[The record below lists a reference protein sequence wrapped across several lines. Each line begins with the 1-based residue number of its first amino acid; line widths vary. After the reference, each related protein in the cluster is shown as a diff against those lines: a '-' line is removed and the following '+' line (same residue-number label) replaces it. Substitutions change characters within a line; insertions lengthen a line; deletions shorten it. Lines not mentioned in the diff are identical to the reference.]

1 MDKITI
7 IGLGLV
13 GGSIGLG
20 LKQRAPD
27 RVEVSGYDKE
37 LNTGR
42 KAEKLNAVDKAHWKL
57 EDAVKDAKMVII
69 ATPVLAIREMLE
81 LISDMVPPGCVVTDT
96 GSTKAEILNWAEE
109 YLPREVSFVGGHPM
123 AGKEFS
129 GIEAADANLFQ
140 NARYAVIPGRR
151 AREEAV
157 RSVLGMVELLEA
169 RPYFVDAMEHD
180 SYVAAVSHLP
190 IIISSALVSAT
201 SKSPS
206 WREMSKMAATGYRDI
221 SRLASG
227 DPVMNLDISVT
238 NRDNLLYWVE
248 QAIQELRHY
257 HDMIGN
263 TAEES
268 GLEALGDT
276 FTKVWADREKW
287 LIRYESGEDQVDE
300 LAPSGPEV
308 PSFGDQMIDMVVGS
322 KIRERYKDI
331 ISMQQRRP
339 NQREE
344 RRRRR

>member
-7 IGLGLV
+7 IGLGLI

-20 LKQRAPD
+20 LKEKASD
-27 RVEVSGYDKE
+27 KVEISGYDKDLE
-37 LNTGR
+37 TGR
-42 KAEKLNAVDKAHWKL
+42 KAEKLKAVDKSHWKL

-81 LISDMVPPGCVVTDT
+81 LIADMAPPGCVVTDT
-96 GSTKAEILNWAEE
+96 GSTKTEIMTWAEE
-109 YLPREVSFVGGHPM
+109 YLPREISFVGGHPM
-123 AGKEFS
+123 AGKEVS

-140 NARYAVIPGRR
+140 NARYAVIPGIR

-157 RSVLGMVELLEA
+157 RAVLGMVELLEA
-169 RPYFVDAMEHD
+169 KPYFLDAVEHD
-180 SYVAAVSHLP
+180 SFVAAVSHLP
-190 IIISSALVSAT
+190 IIVSSALVSVT
-201 SKSPS
+201 TKSPS
-206 WREMSKMAATGYRDI
+206 WREMSRMAATGYRDV

-257 HDMIGN
+257 HDMIGK
-263 TAEES
+263 TSDES

-287 LIRYESGEDQVDE
+287 LVRYESGEEQVDE

-308 PSFGDQMIDMVVGS
+308 PSFGDQMIDMVVGT
-322 KIRERYKDI
+322 KIRERYKEI

-339 NQREE
+339 QREE
-344 RRRRR
+344 RRRRG

>member
-7 IGLGLV
+7 IGLGLI

-20 LKQRAPD
+20 LKQKASD
-27 RVEVSGYDKE
+27 KVEVSGYDKE
-37 LNTGR
+37 LEAGR
-42 KAEKLNAVDKAHWKL
+42 KAEKLKAVDKAHWKL

-96 GSTKAEILNWAEE
+96 GSTKSEIMNWAEE

-129 GIEAADANLFQ
+129 GIDAADANLFQ

-151 AREEAV
+151 AKEEAV
-157 RSVLGMVELLEA
+157 RAVLGMVELLEA
-169 RPYFVDAMEHD
+169 KPYFLDAMEHD

-190 IIISSALVSAT
+190 IIVSSALVSVT
-201 SKSPS
+201 TKSPS
-206 WREMSKMAATGYRDI
+206 WREMSKMAATGYRDV

-238 NRDNLLYWVE
+238 NRDNLLHWVE
-248 QAIQELRHY
+248 QAIQELRHF
-257 HDMIGN
+257 HNMIGK
-263 TAEES
+263 TADEE

-276 FTKVWADREKW
+276 FSKVWQNREKW
-287 LIRYESGEDQVDE
+287 LVRYESGEEQDDE
-300 LAPSGPEV
+300 LIPAGPEI
-308 PSFGDQMIDMVVGS
+308 PTFGSQMIDMVVGS
-322 KIRERYKDI
+322 KLRERYQEI

-339 NQREE
+339 QREE
-344 RRRRR
+344 RRRRG

>member
-7 IGLGLV
+7 IGLGLI

-20 LKQRAPD
+20 LKQKASD
-27 RVEVSGYDKE
+27 KVEVSGYDKE
-37 LNTGR
+37 LEAGR
-42 KAEKLNAVDKAHWKL
+42 KAEKLKAVDKSHWKL

-96 GSTKAEILNWAEE
+96 GSTKSEIMNWAEE

-129 GIEAADANLFQ
+129 GIDAADANLFQ
-140 NARYAVIPGRR
+140 NARYAVIPSRR

-157 RSVLGMVELLEA
+157 RAVLGMVDLLEA
-169 RPYFVDAMEHD
+169 KPYFLDAVEHD

-190 IIISSALVSAT
+190 IIVSSALVSVT
-201 SKSPS
+201 TKSPS
-206 WREMSKMAATGYRDI
+206 WREMSKMAATGYRDV

-238 NRDNLLYWVE
+238 NRDNLLHWVE
-248 QAIQELRHY
+248 QAIQELRHF
-257 HDMIGN
+257 HDMIGK
-263 TAEES
+263 TSDED

-276 FTKVWADREKW
+276 FSKVWQNREKW
-287 LIRYESGEDQVDE
+287 LIRYESGEEQDDE
-300 LAPSGPEV
+300 LVPSGPEI
-308 PSFGDQMIDMVVGS
+308 PTFGSQMIDMVVGS
-322 KIRERYKDI
+322 KLRERYQEI

-339 NQREE
+339 QREE
-344 RRRRR
+344 RRKRG

>member
-7 IGLGLV
+7 IGLGLI

-20 LKQRAPD
+20 LKQKASD
-27 RVEVSGYDKE
+27 KVEVSGYDKE
-37 LNTGR
+37 LEAGR
-42 KAEKLNAVDKAHWKL
+42 KAEKLKAVDKAHWKL

-96 GSTKAEILNWAEE
+96 GSTKSEIMNWAEE

-129 GIEAADANLFQ
+129 GIDAADANLFQ

-151 AREEAV
+151 AKEEAV
-157 RSVLGMVELLEA
+157 RAVLGMVELLEA
-169 RPYFVDAMEHD
+169 RPYFLDAMEHD

-190 IIISSALVSAT
+190 IIVSSALVSVT
-201 SKSPS
+201 TKSPS
-206 WREMSKMAATGYRDI
+206 WREMSKMAATGYRDV

-238 NRDNLLYWVE
+238 NRDNLLHWVE
-248 QAIQELRHY
+248 QAIQELRHF
-257 HDMIGN
+257 HNMIGK
-263 TAEES
+263 TANEE

-276 FTKVWADREKW
+276 FSKVWQNREKW
-287 LIRYESGEDQVDE
+287 LVRYESGEEQDDE
-300 LAPSGPEV
+300 LVPAGPEI
-308 PSFGDQMIDMVVGS
+308 PTFGSQMIDMVVGS
-322 KIRERYKDI
+322 KLRERYQEI

-339 NQREE
+339 QREE
-344 RRRRR
+344 RRRRG

>member
-7 IGLGLV
+7 IGLGLI

-20 LKQRAPD
+20 LKQKASD
-27 RVEVSGYDKE
+27 KVEISGYDKDLE
-37 LNTGR
+37 TGR
-42 KAEKLNAVDKAHWKL
+42 KAEKLKAVDKSHWKL

-81 LISDMVPPGCVVTDT
+81 LISDMAPPGCVVTDT
-96 GSTKAEILNWAEE
+96 GSTKTEIMAWAEE

-123 AGKEFS
+123 AGKEVS
-129 GIEAADANLFQ
+129 GIDAADANLFQ
-140 NARYAVIPGRR
+140 NARYAVIPGVR

-157 RSVLGMVELLEA
+157 RAVLGMVELLEA
-169 RPYFVDAMEHD
+169 KPYFLDAVEHD
-180 SYVAAVSHLP
+180 SFVAAVSHLP
-190 IIISSALVSAT
+190 IIVSSALVSVT
-201 SKSPS
+201 TKSPS
-206 WREMSKMAATGYRDI
+206 WREMSRMAATGYRDV

-257 HDMIGN
+257 HDMIGK
-263 TAEES
+263 TSDES

-287 LIRYESGEDQVDE
+287 LVRYESGEEQVDE

-308 PSFGDQMIDMVVGS
+308 PSFGDQMIDMVVGT
-322 KIRERYKDI
+322 KIRERYKEI

-339 NQREE
+339 QREE
-344 RRRRR
+344 RRRRG

>member
-7 IGLGLV
+7 IGLGLI

-20 LKQRAPD
+20 LKQKASD
-27 RVEVSGYDKE
+27 KVEISGYDKE
-37 LNTGR
+37 LEAGR
-42 KAEKLNAVDKAHWKL
+42 KAEKLKAVGKAHWKL

-96 GSTKAEILNWAEE
+96 GSTKSEIMNWAEE

-129 GIEAADANLFQ
+129 GIDAADANLFQ

-151 AREEAV
+151 AKEEAV
-157 RSVLGMVELLEA
+157 RAVLGMVELLEA
-169 RPYFVDAMEHD
+169 KPYFLDAMEHD

-190 IIISSALVSAT
+190 IIVSSALVSVT
-201 SKSPS
+201 TKSPS
-206 WREMSKMAATGYRDI
+206 WREMSKMAATGYRDV

-238 NRDNLLYWVE
+238 NRDNLLHWVE
-248 QAIQELRHY
+248 QAIQELRHF
-257 HDMIGN
+257 HDMIGK
-263 TAEES
+263 TSDEE

-276 FTKVWADREKW
+276 FSKVWQNREKW
-287 LIRYESGEDQVDE
+287 LIKYEAGEEQDDE
-300 LAPSGPEV
+300 LIPAGPEI
-308 PSFGDQMIDMVVGS
+308 PSFGSQMIDMVVGS
-322 KIRERYKDI
+322 KLRERYQEI

-339 NQREE
+339 QREE
-344 RRRRR
+344 RRRRG

>member
-7 IGLGLV
+7 IGLGLI

-20 LKQRAPD
+20 LKQKASD
-27 RVEVSGYDKE
+27 KVAVSGYDKE
-37 LNTGR
+37 LEAGR
-42 KAEKLNAVDKAHWKL
+42 KAEKLKAVDKAHWKL

-96 GSTKAEILNWAEE
+96 GSTKSEIMNWAEE

-129 GIEAADANLFQ
+129 GIDAADATLFQ

-151 AREEAV
+151 AKEEAV
-157 RSVLGMVELLEA
+157 RAVLGMVELLEA
-169 RPYFVDAMEHD
+169 KPYFLDAVEHD

-190 IIISSALVSAT
+190 IIVSSALVSLT
-201 SKSPS
+201 TKSPS
-206 WREMSKMAATGYRDI
+206 WREMSKMAATGYRDV

-238 NRDNLLYWVE
+238 NRDNLLHWVE
-248 QAIQELRHY
+248 QAIQELRHF
-257 HDMIGN
+257 HDMIGK
-263 TAEES
+263 TSDEE

-276 FTKVWADREKW
+276 FSKVWQNREKW
-287 LIRYESGEDQVDE
+287 LHRYESGQEQDDE
-300 LAPSGPEV
+300 LVPAGPEI
-308 PSFGDQMIDMVVGS
+308 PTFGSQMIDMVVGS
-322 KIRERYKDI
+322 KLRERYQEI

-339 NQREE
+339 QREE
-344 RRRRR
+344 RRKRG

>member
-7 IGLGLV
+7 IGLGLI

-20 LKQRAPD
+20 LKRRASD
-27 RVEVSGYDKE
+27 KVEISGYDKDLE
-37 LNTGR
+37 TGR
-42 KAEKLNAVDKAHWKL
+42 KAEKLKAVDKSHWKL
-57 EDAVKDAKMVII
+57 EDAVKDAKMVVI
-69 ATPVLAIREMLE
+69 ATPALAIREMLE

-96 GSTKAEILNWAEE
+96 GSTKTEIMAWAEE
-109 YLPREVSFVGGHPM
+109 YLPQEVSFVGGHPM
-123 AGKEFS
+123 AGKEIS
-129 GIEAADANLFQ
+129 GIEAADANLLQ
-140 NARYAVIPGRR
+140 NARYAVIPGKR

-157 RSVLGMVELLEA
+157 RAVLGMVELLEA
-169 RPYFVDAMEHD
+169 KPYFLDAVEHD

-190 IIISSALVSAT
+190 IIISSALVSVT
-201 SKSPS
+201 TKSPS
-206 WREMSKMAATGYRDI
+206 WREMSRMAATGYRDI

-263 TAEES
+263 TSEES

-287 LIRYESGEDQVDE
+287 LVRYESGEDLVDE

-308 PSFGDQMIDMVVGS
+308 PSFGDQMIDMVVGT
-322 KIRERYKDI
+322 KIRERYKEI

-339 NQREE
+339 QREE
-344 RRRRR
+344 RRRRG